1 MCEMGL
7 DSEEYLLSRK
17 IIGIVGCPLGDV
29 KQGRGEN
36 MEMSYS
42 YSMSFLKS
50 QDQQKKK
57 IGKTKC
63 CTLLGASAASLIH
76 GFDLQCKFANFK
88 TNPFAARGL
97 ARHNS
102 YLFLGQQ

>member
-1 MCEMGL
+1 MGL

-57 IGKTKC
+57 NREDKMLHAIRSIGRIPNTRIWPTMQICQLQNEPVCGSRARKT
-63 CTLLGASAASLIH
+63 
-76 GFDLQCKFANFK
+76 
-88 TNPFAARGL
+88 
-97 ARHNS
+97 
-102 YLFLGQQ
+102 